1 MCFLQFFRPRPLNAA
16 LGHMYRLLRLR
27 PLLCLAVILAAA
39 ILISMTWEKQTSYDD
54 GGLGTFAFVVIGV
67 FGTPWTL
74 VGLNYALGSMLSL
87 LALVVGDIAL
97 ARRLRR
103 ASYDKTQGVD

>member
-1 MCFLQFFRPRPLNAA
+1 
-16 LGHMYRLLRLR
+16 MYRLLRLR

-103 ASYDKTQGVD
+103 AGYDKTQGVD